1 MHSSF
6 ETFESAAFTYRPPKV
21 RDAPRTVTL
30 SRIVS
35 ILTFSLLASL
45 AACSNAREAM
55 PSCEPYPI
63 SWQPAH
69 GAQAAAQAELASL
82 SPGAKMTWNGNTGTL
97 SSVSQL
103 AIPLPGCTAG
113 QDVSKQVLAVLAA
126 HPALF
131 QLDLTEWSKPEHS
144 DCKNVDDAATV
155 SLRRRRLA
163 GQPVMHDVF
172 TYRVKRIDG
181 VVQLIGVSGFY
192 LPILGPKVGETMAAC
207 DSLTESAATATARKT
222 PLEATIF
229 SRCVMTGS
237 IAYTPRANDVFSFS
251 PAEWIWKEDTG
262 HVILTGQRI
271 LRVTVDPAN
280 YTPGLI
286 SSDAS
291 CPVGDGNDIVIG
303 FDVVFDAHTGAIT
316 SIRPGLGCITC

>member
-1 MHSSF
+1 MHFSC
-6 ETFESAAFTYRPPKV
+6 ETLEIAAFTCWPPKG
-21 RDAPRTVTL
+21 RDATRTLTR

-35 ILTFSLLASL
+35 ILTFGLLASL
-45 AACSNAREAM
+45 AACSNAKAAK
-55 PSCEPYPI
+55 PSCELYPI

-69 GAQAAAQAELASL
+69 GAQAAAQAELATL

-97 SSVSQL
+97 RSVSQL
-103 AIPLPGCTAG
+103 GIPLPGCTDG
-113 QDVSKQVLAVLAA
+113 HGVSEQVLAALTA

-144 DCKNVDDAATV
+144 DCKNVHDAELV
-155 SLRRRRLA
+155 SLRRHRLA
-163 GQPVMHDVF
+163 GQPVSHDVF

-192 LPILGPKVGETMAAC
+192 LPTLGPKVGETMAAC
-207 DSLTESAATATARKT
+207 DSLTEAAATATARKT

-229 SRCVMTGS
+229 SRCVRTGS
-237 IAYTPRANDVFSFS
+237 ITYIPRANDGFSFS
-251 PAEWIWKEDTG
+251 SAEWIWNEDTDQ
-262 HVILTGQRI
+262 VILTGQRI

-291 CPVGDGNDIVIG
+291 CPAGNGDGIVIG
-303 FDVVFDAHTGAIT
+303 FDIGFDIHSRAIT
-316 SIRPGLGCITC
+316 GIRPGLGCITC